1 MADIFLRAVSCSPP
15 FQGGRCPLPFTPRP
29 PSPPP
34 VVVMFI
40 KMLLFFIVKKCHL
53 KWVYPGG
60 KIKIKGLILQF
71 RKFKSGWD
79 FCFD

>member
-34 VVVMFI
+34 VVVMLI
-40 KMLLFFIVKKCHL
+40 KMLLFFFYDCYAEYVDDL
-53 KWVYPGG
+53 Y
-60 KIKIKGLILQF
+60 
-71 RKFKSGWD
+71 
-79 FCFD
+79 

>member
-34 VVVMFI
+34 VVVMLI
-40 KMLLFFIVKKCHL
+40 KMLLFFYDCYVEYVDDL
-53 KWVYPGG
+53 Y
-60 KIKIKGLILQF
+60 
-71 RKFKSGWD
+71 
-79 FCFD
+79 